1 MVVRFFIDLNDYA
14 SRVRSLKEITSIV
27 ANIVA
32 QRDDLIIDITVQTI
46 SVEKYISLFHIARC

>member
-32 QRDDLIIDITVQTI
+32 QRDDLNNRYY
-46 SVEKYISLFHIARC
+46 SANNFS